1 MCSYV
6 LVIAT
11 AVVVVLSFISIKLSF
26 ELKILK
32 ESIKDKDAKYHSLLS
47 YIESLKAAAKPIK
60 SIKKS

>member
-11 AVVVVLSFISIKLSF
+11 AVVVVLSFISIQLSF
-26 ELKILK
+26 ELKMLR

>member
-26 ELKILK
+26 ELKMLK